1 MKDFDYVNQRVAA
14 MTTKELAKL
23 SELSDVSYSAICALR
38 WPRAGTKPNPTI
50 NTLSSLAKV
59 LRENRVIDTSEPSAV
74 LKAIAQKR
82 AIRRKQTSTY

>member
-1 MKDFDYVNQRVAA
+1 MKDFDYIKNRFAK

-23 SELSDVSYSAICALR
+23 SELSGLSYSTVCAIR
-38 WPRAGTKPNPTI
+38 WPRTGTKLNPT
-50 NTLSSLAKV
+50 NDTLSSLAKV